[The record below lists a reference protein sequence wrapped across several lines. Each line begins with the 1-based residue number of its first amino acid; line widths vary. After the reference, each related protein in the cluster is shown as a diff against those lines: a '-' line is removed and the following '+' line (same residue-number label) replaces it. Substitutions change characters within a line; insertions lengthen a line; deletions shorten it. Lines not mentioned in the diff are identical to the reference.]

1 MNKLTSP
8 QKKEEILAAIK
19 TMFDECGK
27 ADLHDERN
35 FGRYTA
41 MIDLLNMVK
50 IYEQEE
56 N

>member
-8 QKKEEILAAIK
+8 QKKPEILAAIK
-19 TMFDECGK
+19 ALFDECGK
-27 ADLHDERN
+27 ADLNDQYN

-41 MIDLLNMVK
+41 MLDLLNMVK
-50 IYEQEE
+50 IYEEE

>member
-8 QKKEEILAAIK
+8 QKKEEILVAIK
-19 TMFDECGK
+19 TLFDYCRV
-27 ADLHDERN
+27 ADLNDTYS

-41 MIDLLNMVK
+41 MLSLLKMVK
-50 IYEQEE
+50 IYEEE